1 MIDKIEIKNFRRHTD
16 TTIEFDKGITC
27 IAGKNQIGKSTVI
40 EALLWVKEN
49 RPLGDD
55 YVSHS
60 ARNKKGKQIL
70 DCEVTVTKGENILT
84 RKKSDTF
91 NGYILNGVE
100 FDTIGTSVP
109 DEVVGFFNLST
120 ENIQR
125 QNEPHFLITE
135 TGGSIAKYFNKII
148 DLRVIDSATET
159 AKSLRRE
166 TQAQQKVCKGDI
178 EKTQLSLNKLP
189 DLVVLDKLVETI
201 DTYQAEQQ
209 NLQNEITQ
217 IARNCEMVRN
227 WYNELV
233 RIPDTFILAEKY
245 DTLIHL
251 VQDKEKQTVET
262 STLRSFVQLV
272 ENSYL
277 ELSKFPNQNELDE
290 KYERV
295 ANLQTEYRL
304 AAQTC
309 SLLRELLSTQRALTE
324 QTNKIPVELCF
335 ERYKQ
340 ILSIQ
345 SEQAPIAAEISD
357 LRRKKHCVELLVLQ
371 KERLGGIKVSI
382 QEILDLEAVRGSIQ
396 ALVGFVKIIIDTNKE
411 KEVLLAELAEIKENI
426 GDICP
431 TCGAPLDKEKIC
443 SLS

>member
-70 DCEVTVTKGENILT
+70 DCEVTVTKGENVLT

-109 DEVVGFFNLST
+109 DEVVAFFNLST

-135 TGGSIAKYFNKII
+135 TGASIAKYFNKII

-159 AKSLRRE
+159 AKSLIRSTKTKQTE
-166 TQAQQKVCKGDI
+166 KTNNI

-189 DLVVLDKLVETI
+189 DLEVLDNLIKLI
-201 DTYQAEQQ
+201 DTYLSEQKI
-209 NLQNEITQ
+209 LQSDITQ
-217 IARNCEMVRN
+217 IERNCEMLRN

-245 DTLIHL
+245 DSLLHL
-251 VQDKEKQTVET
+251 ERDKEKHVSET
-262 STLRSFVQLV
+262 NILRSQVQFV

-277 ELSKFPNQNELDE
+277 ELSKIPNQNELLE
-290 KYERV
+290 KYQAT
-295 ANLQTEYRL
+295 ANLQTEYQNIT
-304 AAQTC
+304 QTIN
-309 SLLRELLSTQRALTE
+309 LLKDLLVAKTALVE
-324 QTNKIPVELCF
+324 QNVKNPVEPCVSL
-335 ERYKQ
+335 YKQ
-340 ILSIQ
+340 IIDLQ
-345 SEQAPIAAEISD
+345 TEHKPLATEID
-357 LRRKKHCVELLVLQ
+357 DIRRKKHCVGLLVSQ

-382 QEILDLEAVRGSIQ
+382 QEILDLEGIRGSIQ
-396 ALVGFVKIIIDTNKE
+396 ALMGFVKIIIDTNAE
-411 KEVLLAELAEIKENI
+411 KEQLLTELTEIKENM
-426 GDICP
+426 GDVCP
-431 TCGAPLDKEKIC
+431 TCGAPLDKEAIC